1 MSEESEYPA
10 INNRPILPFNE
21 EIPAEKVLKIETS
34 KKTSL
39 LISYDILDEQVQKIV
54 AQIQCEAP
62 PQDKNQ
68 IVLNFKI
75 NEDGFITL
83 NSVQD
88 NEGENIQFSV
98 KYLNVLSSGEIA
110 AFKAK

>member
-10 INNRPILPFNE
+10 INNSPILSFNE

-54 AQIQCEAP
+54 
-62 PQDKNQ
+62 
-68 IVLNFKI
+68 
-75 NEDGFITL
+75 T
-83 NSVQD
+83 
-88 NEGENIQFSV
+88 
-98 KYLNVLSSGEIA
+98 
-110 AFKAK
+110 